1 MRTHEFTIDG
11 TTFEVAPLKLKQ
23 SLRAEALLVE
33 VFLPAVASLASA
45 TKTAV
50 IDPASLA
57 GLSRLGELVDLF
69 AGVCRVDWDKGGGAV
84 ARVALTPFLDNV
96 FARRNAALLAWLAAC
111 VEWQYADFFDA
122 SGRALL
128 EGAANRFGSLL
139 ELTGGS
145 GGSPSTGES
154 PTG

>member
-1 MRTHEFTIDG
+1 MGANEFTIDG
-11 TTFEVAPLKLKQ
+11 TTFEVTPLKLKQ
-23 SLRAEALLVE
+23 ALKAEALLVE

-69 AGVCRVDWDKGGGAV
+69 AGVSRVDWDKGGGAT
-84 ARVALTPFLDNV
+84 ARVALTPFLDAV

-111 VEWQYADFFDA
+111 VEWQFADFFGE

-128 EGAANRFGSLL
+128 EEAGSRFGSLL
-139 ELTGGS
+139 EWTGGS
-145 GGSPSTGES
+145 GGSPSIAGSQTG
-154 PTG
+154 